1 MGGFGRIE
9 TKAHLSVVT
18 VKILYDWVI
27 YMSTLPLLYADLEL
41 NNFFFKL

>member
-18 VKILYDWVI
+18 VKILDDWVI
-27 YMSTLPLLYADLEL
+27 YTLPLLYADLEL
-41 NNFFFKL
+41 NNLFFKL